1 MSTISMNVV
10 KRNGQLEPVSF
21 DKVLN
26 RIQTAAVGL
35 EVNPTLI
42 AQRTLL
48 RIYDGVKT
56 SELDELAAQLSISL
70 MTTNLDYGT
79 LAARIA
85 ISNHHRNTSDRF
97 TEVVYQLANQTMDKT
112 GEPVSNVSQELVDIC
127 AKHGNQINKKID
139 YERDYLFDYF
149 GFKTL
154 EKLQYLLRD
163 TKGKTLERPQ
173 HLIMRV
179 SLALWGSVDL
189 DRAFETYDL
198 LSQKYFIHATPTNF
212 NAGTPRQQL
221 SSCFL
226 QAMKDDSIIG
236 IYDTL
241 KDCAMI
247 SKHAGGIGLH
257 IHNIRA
263 KGSLIRGTNG
273 TSNGIVP
280 MLRNF
285 NDTARYVDQCFT
297 PDTLIYTENGPKLIE
312 DVSITDKVLTSEGS
326 YYKVKMPVRHEY
338 NGKMLEIQI
347 KNAIYPI
354 RVTPEHQ
361 ILALQNQE
369 KGLNFDVIRNR
380 LDKGLANVEF
390 VDAKD
395 LHNGDF
401 VVFPIPTYVYDIE
414 EITEEDC
421 RFYGIMLG
429 DGHISSAASG
439 VTLNET
445 TKINVVEFVKQYLSD
460 RGVKYNVYKDDSSID
475 IKWSTTSPR
484 FKWTRSQLYDSNDQ
498 KKWDTPMLHLPLN
511 KLQQI
516 IRGII
521 EIDGCVGEKEIT
533 IELSSLG
540 LIESIRY
547 ALLRMGALS
556 SGYTRNR
563 VGQVSSYKN
572 ITTKLPT
579 NVIRVP
585 RIKEIMDMFPNAPN
599 GEFFSYL
606 KYGGDL
612 YSRIQDITEVQ
623 YNGVVHDFEI
633 DGPHDYTVAH
643 LGIAHNGG
651 GKRNGSFAIY
661 LEPWHADVEDFLKLK
676 LNTGSEEERCRDLFY
691 ALWIPDLFME
701 RVEKNQP
708 WTLFCPSEAPGLA
721 DVYGEEFRA
730 LYERYEQEGRGRKQI
745 DAQKLW
751 FKVLDSQIE
760 TGTPYLLYKDA
771 ANQKSNQKNL
781 GTIKSS
787 NLCVAPETYI
797 LTDKG
802 QIQIQELAG
811 QEVRVWNG
819 DKWSNTKVMKTGEQQ
834 KLITVHLSNGSQ
846 LTCTPYHKF
855 IVRSGYTDKGP
866 IKDAMR
872 INASELKEGMKLA
885 KYDLELIQGDEK
897 NDMPYP
903 YTHGFF
909 CGDGTYHHNANGRT
923 TKGLSLYD
931 SKKELIP
938 YLQIRSSSYKEDS
951 QGRLNTMLPDELHEK
966 YVVPINSSVAC
977 RLQWLAGL
985 LDSDGTVTRNGSNEA
1000 FQIAS
1005 IHYEFLDRIRLM
1017 IQTLGV
1023 QSKVTFSQPE
1033 RVTMMPD
1040 GKGGR
1045 KEYNCKALYRLLIS
1059 SSALHQLK
1067 QIGLVCHRLQI
1078 TGDKPQ
1084 RNAEQYVYVLSV
1096 MNNDRVDDT
1105 YCFNEPDNHAGVFN
1119 GVLTGNCTEIIEY
1132 SSPDETAVC
1141 NLASIALPTYVEQ
1154 KQFNYTML
1162 RNVVKVV
1169 IKNLN
1174 RVIDI
1179 NYYPTP
1185 ETERS
1190 NLRHRPVGLGIQGL
1204 ADVFALMRV
1213 PWESEKAAELN
1224 QRIFEHIYFA
1234 AVEASCELAQKEGPY
1249 ETFQGSPISEGIFQ
1263 YDMWKVVPLTLQD
1276 STLDWDDL
1284 KERVKKHGVRNS
1296 LLMAPMP
1303 TASTSQIL
1311 GFNECIEPFTSN
1323 IYTRRT
1329 LAGEF
1334 IVINKHL
1341 MRDLEKLGIWSE
1353 MIKQQIIARN
1363 GSVQGMD
1370 QIPESIQKLY
1380 KTSWEIKQK
1389 TLIDLAAARGAFI
1402 CQSQSLNLFVADP
1415 NYAKLTSMHF
1425 YAWKQG
1431 LKTGIYYLRT
1441 RAPVM
1446 AQKFTV
1452 DPELQ
1457 REAAKSEQMRILRK
1471 NSGEEECTMCSS

>member
-1 MSTISMNVV
+1 MLEHRAPLNDSGNMSMISMQVV
-10 KRNGQLEPVSF
+10 KRNGKHEDVSF

-26 RIQTAAVGL
+26 RIQLAAQGL

-85 ISNHHRNTSDRF
+85 VSNHHRNTSDKF
-97 TEVVYQLANQTMDKT
+97 TEVVHELANQTMDKT
-112 GEPVSNVSQELVDIC
+112 GEPLSNVSQELVELC
-127 AKHGNQINKKID
+127 ETHGDKINAKID
-139 YERDYLFDYF
+139 YDRDYLFDYF

-154 EKLQYLLRD
+154 EKMQYLLRN

-198 LSQKYFIHATPTNF
+198 LSQKFFIHATPTNF

-226 QAMKDDSIIG
+226 QAMKADSIVG

-241 KDCAMI
+241 KDCALI

-257 IHNIRA
+257 IHDIRA

-297 PDTLIYTENGPKLIE
+297 PDTLIYTQNGPKLIE
-312 DVSITDKVLTSEGS
+312 DVSISDKVLTSEGV
-326 YYKVKMPVRHEY
+326 YHKVKMPIRHEY

-347 KNAIYPI
+347 KNSIYPV

-361 ILALQNQE
+361 ILSLQNQT
-369 KGLNFDVIRNR
+369 KGLNYDVIRNR
-380 LDKGLANVEF
+380 LEKSYAKPEF

-395 LHNGDF
+395 LQKTDF
-401 VVFPIPTYVYDIE
+401 LVFPIPTYVEDIE
-414 EITEEDC
+414 EITEDDC

-429 DGHISSAASG
+429 DGHISYAASG

-445 TKINVVEFVKQYLSD
+445 TKMDTVEFVKQYLSD
-460 RGVKYNVYKDDSSID
+460 RGIKYNTYKDDSSID
-475 IKWSTTSPR
+475 IKWSTASSR
-484 FKWTRSQLYDSNDQ
+484 FKWTRSQLYDANDH

-511 KLQQI
+511 KIQQI

-521 EIDGCVGEKEIT
+521 ETDGCIGEKEIT

-563 VGQVSSYKN
+563 VGNVSSYKN
-572 ITTKLPT
+572 ITTRLPT

-606 KYGGDL
+606 TYEHNL
-612 YSRIQDITEVQ
+612 YSRIQDITEVD
-623 YNGVVHDFEI
+623 YNGIVHDFEI

-661 LEPWHADVEDFLKLK
+661 LEPWHADVEDFLRLK

-701 RVEKNQP
+701 RVEQNKP

-721 DVYGEEFRA
+721 DVYGDEFRA
-730 LYERYEQEGRGRKQI
+730 LYEKYEQEGRGRKQV

-787 NLCVAPETYI
+787 NLC
-797 LTDKG
+797 
-802 QIQIQELAG
+802 
-811 QEVRVWNG
+811 
-819 DKWSNTKVMKTGEQQ
+819 
-834 KLITVHLSNGSQ
+834 
-846 LTCTPYHKF
+846 
-855 IVRSGYTDKGP
+855 
-866 IKDAMR
+866 
-872 INASELKEGMKLA
+872 
-885 KYDLELIQGDEK
+885 
-897 NDMPYP
+897 
-903 YTHGFF
+903 
-909 CGDGTYHHNANGRT
+909 
-923 TKGLSLYD
+923 
-931 SKKELIP
+931 
-938 YLQIRSSSYKEDS
+938 
-951 QGRLNTMLPDELHEK
+951 
-966 YVVPINSSVAC
+966 
-977 RLQWLAGL
+977 
-985 LDSDGTVTRNGSNEA
+985 
-1000 FQIAS
+1000 
-1005 IHYEFLDRIRLM
+1005 
-1017 IQTLGV
+1017 
-1023 QSKVTFSQPE
+1023 
-1033 RVTMMPD
+1033 
-1040 GKGGR
+1040 
-1045 KEYNCKALYRLLIS
+1045 
-1059 SSALHQLK
+1059 
-1067 QIGLVCHRLQI
+1067 
-1078 TGDKPQ
+1078 
-1084 RNAEQYVYVLSV
+1084 
-1096 MNNDRVDDT
+1096 
-1105 YCFNEPDNHAGVFN
+1105 
-1119 GVLTGNCTEIIEY
+1119 TEIIEY

-1154 KQFNYTML
+1154 KQFNYNML
-1162 RNVVKVV
+1162 RKVVKVA

-1179 NYYPTP
+1179 NFYPTP
-1185 ETERS
+1185 ETKRS
-1190 NLRHRPVGLGIQGL
+1190 NMRHRPVGLGVQGL

-1234 AVEASCELAQKEGPY
+1234 AVESSCECAQQDGPY
-1249 ETFQGSPISEGIFQ
+1249 ETFEGSPMSQGIFQ
-1263 YDMWKVVPLTLQD
+1263 YDMWNTTPLTLD
-1276 STLDWDDL
+1276 DGTLDWEDL
-1284 KERVKKHGVRNS
+1284 KARVKAHGVRNS

-1341 MRDLEKLGIWSE
+1341 MKDLEKLGIWSE
-1353 MIKQQIIARN
+1353 MMKQQIIARN
-1363 GSVQGMD
+1363 GSVQGID
-1370 QIPESIQKLY
+1370 QVPESIQKLY

-1389 TLIDLAAARGAFI
+1389 TLIDLAVGRGAFI

-1431 LKTGIYYLRT
+1431 LKTGLYYLRT

-1457 REAAKSEQMRILRK
+1457 KEAARSEQQRLLRK
-1471 NSGEEECTMCSS
+1471 NSEEEECTMCGS